1 MRIRAALATGSV
13 AAVPALLALGALPAA
28 AHESPP
34 GCNSSSLVLTPS
46 KDRRVV
52 RNGDTA
58 NYTLSAANDVGSAC
72 DLTGATVTLTLPAA
86 DGTPAGQVVTL
97 GSGVD
102 FLAGAAARVLGT
114 VPYTV
119 AVNAGVTD
127 AIVEA
132 RANGTLHDSPVDHA
146 AQITK
151 SLGTPVTQPHATL
164 TKTATPT
171 GGQAPVTVTY
181 TYTLTNDSTT
191 NAPISDATITDDR
204 CSSIT
209 FTGGDSNGNR
219 LLDVGEAWTFNCT
232 QTLRAGGTFPNIAT
246 AKATNTVDNL
256 PVPIAPAQATVTVAQ
271 SRSAVLGRPLPSIN
285 SKGARRQAPCVAVP
299 ARLRVREGE
308 VTVVRVRVQEDGRRI
323 EGALVRISGPGFVK
337 RAITNAGGSAV
348 VRVRARRT
356 GTLVIQSDRCL
367 GADRVRVLRA
377 RQVTGRRVPRVTG

>member
-1 MRIRAALATGSV
+1 LAAG
-13 AAVPALLALGALPAA
+13 AAVPFLLAVGAVPAA

-34 GCNSSSLVLTPS
+34 GCNSSSLVLTPT

-58 NYTLSAANDVGSAC
+58 NYTLSVANDVGSAC

-86 DGTPAGQVVTL
+86 TGTPTGQVATL
-97 GSGVD
+97 ASGVD

-119 AVNAGVTD
+119 AVNAGVGD
-127 AIVEA
+127 AVVEA
-132 RANGTLHDSPVDHA
+132 KANGTLHDSPIDHA

-164 TKTATPT
+164 TKTATPVS
-171 GGQAPVTVTY
+171 GEAPLTVTY

-191 NAPISDATITDDR
+191 NAPISGATITDDK

-209 FTGGDSNGNR
+209 FTGGDANGDN

-232 QTLRAGGTFPNIAT
+232 QTLPSGGTFPNIANAT
-246 AKATNTVDNL
+246 ATNTVDNR
-256 PVPIAPAQATVTVAQ
+256 PVPIAPAEASVTVTQ
-271 SRSAVLGRPLPSIN
+271 SRSAILGRPLPSIG
-285 SKGARRQAPCVAVP
+285 SRPARGQAPCVSVP
-299 ARLRVREGE
+299 ARLRVRAGE
-308 VTVVRVRVQEDGRRI
+308 LTVVRVRVQEEGRRI
-323 EGALVRISGPGFVK
+323 AGALVRITGPGFVK
-337 RAITNAGGSAV
+337 RAITNAGGSVV
-348 VRVRARRT
+348 VRVRARRA

-377 RQVTGRRVPRVTG
+377 RQVTSRRVPRVTG

>member
-1 MRIRAALATGSV
+1 LAAG
-13 AAVPALLALGALPAA
+13 AAVPFLLAVGAVPAA

-34 GCNSSSLVLTPS
+34 GCNSSSLVVTPT

-58 NYTLSAANDVGSAC
+58 NYTVSVANDVGSAC
-72 DLTGATVTLTLPAA
+72 ALTGATVTLTLPAA
-86 DGTPAGQVVTL
+86 TGTPTGQVVTL

-119 AVNAGVTD
+119 AVNAGVGD
-127 AIVEA
+127 AVVEA
-132 RANGTLHDSPVDHA
+132 KANGTLHDSPIDHA

-164 TKTATPT
+164 TKTATPV
-171 GGQAPVTVTY
+171 GGEAPLTVTY

-191 NAPISDATITDDR
+191 NAPISGATITDDK

-209 FTGGDSNGNR
+209 FTGGDANGDN

-232 QTLRAGGTFPNIAT
+232 QTLRSGGTFPNIANAT
-246 AKATNTVDNL
+246 ATNTVDNR
-256 PVPIAPAQATVTVAQ
+256 PVPIAPAEATVTVTQ
-271 SRSAVLGRPLPSIN
+271 SRSAILGRPLPPIESRP
-285 SKGARRQAPCVAVP
+285 ARRQAPCVSVP
-299 ARLRVREGE
+299 ARLRVRAGE
-308 VTVVRVRVQEDGRRI
+308 LTVVRVRVQEEGRRI
-323 EGALVRISGPGFVK
+323 GGALVRITGPGFVK
-337 RAITNAGGSAV
+337 RAVTNAGGSVV
-348 VRVRARRT
+348 VRVRPRRA

-367 GADRVRVLRA
+367 GADRVRVLGA
-377 RQVTGRRVPRVTG
+377 RQVTSRRVPRVTG